1 MLGAGLHN
9 KDSAMKLETLA
20 IHAGYTPDPTTH
32 AVAVPIYQTTSYSFD
47 DTQHGA
53 DLFDLKV
60 PGNIYSRIM
69 NPTNDVLEQ
78 RVAALEGGVG
88 ALAMASGMAAITAAI
103 QTLAETGDNI
113 VSVAKLYG
121 GTYNLF
127 AHTLPRQGIE
137 VRFAAHDDVAAL
149 EQLIDSRTKAVFCE
163 SIGNPSGNIL
173 DIQALADA
181 AHRHGVP
188 LIVDNTV
195 ATPALCRPFEFGA
208 DIVVH
213 SLTKY
218 MGGHGTTLGGIVVDG
233 GSFPWAQQA
242 ERFPLLNTPDPSYH
256 GVVYTEAFGPAAFI
270 GRCRVVPLRNM
281 GAALSPFNA
290 FMILQGMETLALR
303 MERHCDNAIA
313 VARYLKDHDQVVW
326 VQYAGLEDHPEHAL
340 AQRYMGGK
348 PASVLS
354 FGIKGGQEAGARFID
369 ALELVVRLVNIGDA
383 KSLACHPAS
392 TTHRQLDDEELAKAG
407 VPRDMVRLS
416 IGIEH
421 IDDILADLQQAL
433 DASR

>member
-1 MLGAGLHN
+1 
-9 KDSAMKLETLA
+9 MKLETLA
-20 IHAGYTPDPTTH
+20 IHAGYTPDPNTH
-32 AVAVPIYQTTSYSFD
+32 AVAVPIYQTTSYAFD

-53 DLFDLKV
+53 DPFDLKV
-60 PGNIYSRIM
+60 PGNIYTRIM

-88 ALAMASGMAAITAAI
+88 ALAVASGMAAITYAI
-103 QTLAETGDNI
+103 QTLAEAGDNI

-121 GTYNLF
+121 GTYNLL

-137 VRFAAHDDVAAL
+137 TRFAAHDDIAAL
-149 EQLIDSRTKAVFCE
+149 ESLIDARTKAVFCE
-163 SIGNPSGNIL
+163 SIGNPAGNVI

-195 ATPALCRPFEFGA
+195 ATPALCRPFEHGA

-233 GSFPWAQQA
+233 GCFPWAENA
-242 ERFPLLNTPDPSYH
+242 ERFPLLNTADPSYH

-290 FMILQGMETLALR
+290 FMILQGLETLSLR
-303 MERHCDNAIA
+303 MERHCDNAMA
-313 VARYLKDHDQVVW
+313 VAGFLQNHPQVAW

-340 AQRYMGGK
+340 AKRYMGGT

-369 ALELVVRLVNIGDA
+369 ALNLVVRLVNIGDA

-392 TTHRQLDDEELAKAG
+392 TTHRQLNDEELAKAG

-421 IDDILADLQQAL
+421 IDDILADLSQAL
-433 DASR
+433 EASR